1 MAFHSNRR
9 RGANIMKR
17 VRTVAI
23 AMGVL
28 VNVGLL
34 SVQRGY
40 ADEND
45 RATKCTLATLKG
57 RYLFAG
63 TSTTVP
69 SAGEEETLSASAGY
83 HIFRGDGTGTDFVT
97 LVVNGHVVPVS
108 SPTPVEYTL
117 NSNCTGTYTILASG
131 GTSDIFVSPN
141 GEELALIS
149 TSPGTV
155 HANYQRRVAPK

>member
-1 MAFHSNRR
+1 MN
-9 RGANIMKR
+9 MKR
-17 VRTVAI
+17 IGLWATGI
-23 AMGVL
+23 GVL
-28 VNVGLL
+28 ISVGLL
-34 SVQRGY
+34 TVERGY
-40 ADEND
+40 PDEND

-69 SAGEEETLSASAGY
+69 PAGEQPTLSASAGY

-97 LVVNGHVVPVS
+97 LVVNGNVVPVS

-117 NSNCTGTYTILASG
+117 NSDCTGTYTILASG
-131 GTSDIFVSPN
+131 GTSDIFVAPN

-149 TSPGTV
+149 TVPPGSI
-155 HANYQRRVAPK
+155 HANYQRRVAPR